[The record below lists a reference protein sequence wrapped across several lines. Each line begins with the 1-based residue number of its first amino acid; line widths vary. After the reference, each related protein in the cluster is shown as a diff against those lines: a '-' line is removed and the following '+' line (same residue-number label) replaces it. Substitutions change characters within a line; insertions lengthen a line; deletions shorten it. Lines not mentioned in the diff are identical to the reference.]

1 VNYSTKPA
9 INLNSFGKGKCHH
22 LQENPTPKKAITR
35 PAEAF
40 EFFAPPFHE
49 VTQEE

>member
-9 INLNSFGKGKCHH
+9 INLISFGKEKCHH
-22 LQENPTPKKAITR
+22 LQENPTPKKAINE

-40 EFFAPPFHE
+40 EFFAS
-49 VTQEE
+49 